1 MCFVLR
7 CMVLF
12 RLAGAHNSVGAA
24 AQWLRQDGPITRTTR
39 GGAEALTVIDS
50 FATART
56 VYVLATTTLFNTQET
71 LKKADVK
78 HWFRCRYAANDTRP
92 ATRASVNRPF
102 AGDRRR
108 WCSSSATSRAS
119 ASTAR

>member
-1 MCFVLR
+1 MIAMSFVLR

-12 RLAGAHNSVGAA
+12 RLAEAHNSVGAA

-56 VYVLATTTLFNTQET
+56 VYVLGTAVGRGTYG
-71 LKKADVK
+71 KY
-78 HWFRCRYAANDTRP
+78 RSRP
-92 ATRASVNRPF
+92 RPS
-102 AGDRRR
+102 RR
-108 WCSSSATSRAS
+108 T
-119 ASTAR
+119 ASTVVA